1 MIRARPKSPIFST
14 KSSVLMKRLAGVI
27 AAVAMLAT
35 TSASLGCFW
44 IVADEP
50 EANGLFRD

>member
-1 MIRARPKSPIFST
+1 
-14 KSSVLMKRLAGVI
+14 MKRFAGLL

-35 TSASLGCFW
+35 GAASMGCIWYF
-44 IVADEP
+44 IDEP

>member
-1 MIRARPKSPIFST
+1 MYLANISKGG
-14 KSSVLMKRLAGVI
+14 KLMKRLAGVI

-44 IVADEP
+44 IVEDEP
-50 EANGLFRD
+50 EANGLF

>member
-1 MIRARPKSPIFST
+1 
-14 KSSVLMKRLAGVI
+14 MKKLAGLF

-35 TSASLGCFW
+35 ASASLGCFW

-50 EANGLFRD
+50 NARNLFND